1 MNLKELKEKK
11 ITELSGLAQ
20 DLGVEGASGMRKQ
33 DLIFAILNATSAKN
47 GAIFNMISDLD
58 TDGNGTIDFGEWVT
72 LLTKKVNDKDSRNNI
87 AKVFPLYDRDGSGT
101 ITLASL
107 RQVADELGET
117 VDDKELEEL
126 LVRADANG
134 DGVIDFEEFYTIVTR
149 QIRE

>member
-1 MNLKELKEKK
+1 M
-11 ITELSGLAQ
+11 IS
-20 DLGVEGASGMRKQ
+20 LGFE
-33 DLIFAILNATSAKN
+33 AKN

-87 AKVFPLYDRDGSGT
+87 MKVFPLYDRDGTGT
-101 ITLASL
+101 ISVSSL

-117 VDDKELEEL
+117 IEDGELNEL
-126 LVRADANG
+126 LQRADANG

-149 QIRE
+149 PIKQ